1 MLSKNTFVKSSYL
14 CIVYTDE
21 DVCEI
26 LEREAE
32 KQQHYIQ
39 ENEKKLSLLQ
49 STESS
54 LKCTVTILN
63 KREIINSLNN
73 LSSNFFVSGLEDSE
87 KQLEM
92 QKTISLVKSQE
103 LEESKKVIILLRKEL
118 SLTSMLSPGQ
128 SYYTHIHVIPLK
140 MC

>member
-1 MLSKNTFVKSSYL
+1 MLSKNNFVKSSYL

-21 DVCEI
+21 DVHEI

-39 ENEKKLSLLQ
+39 ENEKKLSLLR
-49 STESS
+49 SNESS
-54 LKCTVTILN
+54 LKYTVNILN

-73 LSSNFFVSGLEDSE
+73 LSSNVLVSGLEDSE

-92 QKTISLVKSQE
+92 QKTISLIKSQE
-103 LEESKKVIILLRKEL
+103 LEESRKLLILFRKKF

-128 SYYTHIHVIPLK
+128 SYYTHIIPLK

>member
-1 MLSKNTFVKSSYL
+1 MRSKNVFVTSSYL

-21 DVCEI
+21 DVHEI
-26 LEREAE
+26 LEREVG
-32 KQQHYIQ
+32 KQRLYIQ

-49 STESS
+49 SRESS

-128 SYYTHIHVIPLK
+128 SYYTHIIPLK